1 MRKHLSQLS
10 CAVQLPR
17 VFMLRRWSLMQR
29 IIVRFRYTLM
39 MFRLSRSTYT
49 TYLINVTLISHPHM
63 WSLNIYAMSIPP
75 FTVAFKTIFRVANV
89 TRTCRLICS
98 TKLNWNACWLLSFQY
113 CVESHEYKQPHQT
126 ENCKETLPRKHA
138 EIKYEK
144 NKLQKRT
151 ELKPTTSS
159 RVINSNTKARRLPLL
174 TAHLWGLPRTHHNR
188 PRVHIWSLP
197 LVTSTPRHKRNL
209 KREDWDDN
217 HRLIVFLAQYCLP
230 KSAASK
236 WKMTNLEYFFC
247 AWVYVHIGP
256 PSSSSKAQ

>member
-1 MRKHLSQLS
+1 MPCPYRHLLWPSKQ
-10 CAVQLPR
+10 
-17 VFMLRRWSLMQR
+17 F
-29 IIVRFRYTLM
+29 
-39 MFRLSRSTYT
+39 
-49 TYLINVTLISHPHM
+49 
-63 WSLNIYAMSIPP
+63 
-75 FTVAFKTIFRVANV
+75 FRVANV
-89 TRTCRLICS
+89 TRTCRLICT

-113 CVESHEYKQPHQT
+113 CVESHEYKQQHQT

-151 ELKPTTSS
+151 ELKPTTYS
-159 RVINSNTKARRLPLL
+159 RGINSNTKARRLPLL

-217 HRLIVFLAQYCLP
+217 HRLIVFLAQYRLP

-236 WKMTNLEYFFC
+236 WKMTNLEYFIC
-247 AWVYVHIGP
+247 AWVYVHKALDHPPPPQKFNNYTLITVEQEPEEINSKVYDLTWRKKPLVERPTRTLEIGCQP
-256 PSSSSKAQ
+256 DSLDHILPSVSVS